1 MPDLK
6 QMDRVKKQLE
16 KLSGVMQQIELV
28 ARENIHSQEDVL
40 QVCGAML
47 AVTRNMYV
55 DALGVVDSSRV
66 FQAVADSFGIQE
78 DILEIFK
85 NEPKPTIH

>member
-16 KLSGVMQQIELV
+16 KLSTMMQKFELV
-28 ARENIHSQEDVL
+28 ARENIHSQEDFL

-85 NEPKPTIH
+85 NESKPTIH

>member
-1 MPDLK
+1 MPDPK

-16 KLSGVMQQIELV
+16 KLSTMMQKFESV
-28 ARENIHSQEDVL
+28 ARENIHSQEDFL

-85 NEPKPTIH
+85 HEPKPTIH